1 MTGRICATA
10 PSGEVLVLR
19 RLGISIAA
27 GEGLGDERPVVVAAA
42 VAEDEGGEGSA
53 ALKFLFWLKIV
64 STVNEGT
71 ASVEGTGAGAGAR
84 AGAEPSLPFV
94 LVLLSLSRLK
104 LYKSTLPFSTTDRN
118 SLSVRCV
125 EKSSRVGLSTYSILS
140 TTRFNRR
147 EGKREV
153 RHCLARPFWIV
164 TFLAAA
170 RKLLVVCLGVKLKPE
185 NRKRSSTRWKKT

>member
-140 TTRFNRR
+140 TTRFNDERKARSSSLLSASLLDRHLLGSSTKAACGLSRR
-147 EGKREV
+147 EAEARE
-153 RHCLARPFWIV
+153 
-164 TFLAAA
+164 
-170 RKLLVVCLGVKLKPE
+170 
-185 NRKRSSTRWKKT
+185 S